1 MTAIDDVLDAL
12 LERTRT
18 GRLTWNPTA
27 TMDEFVAS
35 VGDVS
40 ISIREISQGALFP
53 VRHRMEIINSEGWA
67 VDSLDSGEFPREG
80 VSGTLASPE
89 QTTKLGRLYETAR
102 RSKFDVQSTLNKLV
116 EDLRHI

>member
-1 MTAIDDVLDAL
+1 MNVMDDALDAL
-12 LERTRT
+12 LERTKE

-40 ISIREISQGALFP
+40 ISIREISQGPLFP

-67 VDSLDSGEFPREG
+67 IDSLDSGEFPMEG
-80 VSGTLASPE
+80 VSGTLASPG
-89 QTTKLGRLYETAR
+89 QIVKLRDLYETAR
-102 RSKFDVQSTLNKLV
+102 RSKFDVQSTLDKLV
-116 EDLRHI
+116 EDLRRI

>member
-1 MTAIDDVLDAL
+1 MNVMADALDAL
-12 LERTRT
+12 LERTRE
-18 GRLTWNPTA
+18 GKLKWNPTA

-53 VRHRMEIINSEGWA
+53 ARHRMEIINSEGWA
-67 VDSLDSGEFPREG
+67 IDSLDSGEFPGEG
-80 VSGTLASPE
+80 NSGTLASPG
-89 QTTKLGRLYETAR
+89 QTLKLGHLYETAR
-102 RSKFDVQSTLNKLV
+102 RSRFDVQSTLDKLV